1 MNQQGQ
7 KIVLLEISWWLAW
20 TCLHAFVLNFAGFD
34 WRISITD
41 AIISNFILGWEGY
54 SIILILKSY
63 QPDKSKLYYLLIW
76 SAALAGICVLVIE
89 LVLGIAF
96 EGNITYLQFL
106 DNTALLRFGVSFLML
121 AFISVLGWIWFYL
134 QTQQRDETRKA
145 DMERLSKE
153 AELYSLR
160 QQLQPHFLFN
170 SLNSIN
176 ALIGTEPDRA
186 RTMVQQLSDF
196 FRGTLRRQESHKVTL
211 TEELDQLKLYLEIEK
226 VRFGHRLQTEVFMDE
241 KSIGMMIPSLLLQ
254 PVVENAIK
262 FGLYDV
268 TGDVLISIQAEVM
281 GDDLRIC
288 VENPYDPETTSPSK
302 GVGFGL
308 SSIERRLYLLYGRND
323 LLTTEKK
330 NSKFKTCIQIPQI
343 K

>member
-160 QQLQPHFLFN
+160 
-170 SLNSIN
+170 
-176 ALIGTEPDRA
+176 
-186 RTMVQQLSDF
+186 
-196 FRGTLRRQESHKVTL
+196 
-211 TEELDQLKLYLEIEK
+211 
-226 VRFGHRLQTEVFMDE
+226 
-241 KSIGMMIPSLLLQ
+241 
-254 PVVENAIK
+254 
-262 FGLYDV
+262 
-268 TGDVLISIQAEVM
+268 
-281 GDDLRIC
+281 
-288 VENPYDPETTSPSK
+288 
-302 GVGFGL
+302 
-308 SSIERRLYLLYGRND
+308 
-323 LLTTEKK
+323 
-330 NSKFKTCIQIPQI
+330 
-343 K
+343 